1 MTDVAIAS
9 YALNG
14 FSDEVASR
22 GSDIVY
28 DVSSTALDRAGLTR
42 DDVDAVIGCDQD
54 GFTGVTVS
62 FGMKACA
69 AGGYNKPSTRMQNG
83 GVPTIQ
89 LARAKIKAG
98 KADCVVIASEDMV
111 EFDENIVSNI
121 SHDPLYDRPVGRN
134 QLVAYGL
141 LADYY
146 RNTADVD
153 ERDFAAV
160 AAKNYRAGADNPW
173 AHRSGP
179 RSVEEVRSADPVV
192 GPLREPE
199 TCGVSA
205 GGGAVVLVSAR
216 LADEIETEPIWIDGA
231 GLGSSRYSVHEM
243 ESVLQQPS
251 LRHACRRA
259 YEQAGIADPRSEL
272 DLAEVF
278 DPATPFEL
286 LGYEALGLCQK
297 GEAVQ
302 LLGSGTTAP
311 DGELPVNPSGGALV
325 TNPLN
330 TGGLYRTIQ
339 AASILVDR
347 HPSRSMPDAERA
359 VVTGGDLMLGTSGR
373 TDGVLVLQR
382 GAS

>member
-14 FSDEVASR
+14 FDDEVASR
-22 GSDIVY
+22 GSDIVF
-28 DVSSTALDRAGLTR
+28 DVSSTALERAGLTR

-69 AGGYNKPSTRMQNG
+69 AGGYKKPSTRMQNG
-83 GVPTIQ
+83 GVPTLQ

-111 EFDENIVSNI
+111 EFDEEIISNI
-121 SHDPLYDRPVGRN
+121 SHDPLYDRPMGQN

-146 RNTADVD
+146 RNNADVD
-153 ERDFAAV
+153 NRDFAAV

-179 RSVEEVRSADPVV
+179 RSVEDVRSADRVV

-205 GGGAVVLVSAR
+205 GGGAVVLVSAE
-216 LADEIETEPIWIDGA
+216 LAEAVESEPIWIDGA

-243 ESVLQQPS
+243 ESVLEQPS
-251 LRHACRRA
+251 LRHARRTA
-259 YEQAGIADPRSEL
+259 YEQAGIQDPRSDL
-272 DLAEVF
+272 DLVEVF

-286 LGYEALGLCQK
+286 LGYEALGLCDR
-297 GEAVQ
+297 GEGGR
-302 LLGSGTTAP
+302 LLREGATEP
-311 DGELPVNPSGGALV
+311 DGEIPVNPSGGALV

-339 AASILVDR
+339 AASVLVND
-347 HPSRSMPDAERA
+347 HPSLSMPDAEQA